1 MSIFRIQ
8 TKGEILSVHQL
19 LQGSLSFPCAGNHTC
34 GKCKIKI
41 SGNVLP
47 PEEEE
52 LKFLTQKELQSGIRL
67 ACFVRVKGKAVVE
80 TIEQKHSIA
89 AYQDEIPVLTPGKGA
104 ICAVDIGTTTVVV
117 ALYSAETGK
126 LLSQEME
133 PNEQKA
139 YGADVISRIESCKKL
154 GVEVLSRAIRE
165 QVESMYQKA
174 LSRTNA
180 ETVSKMV
187 VTGNTTMLHIF
198 EGFSPESIGVYP
210 FDTVSLFG
218 TVSEFHGAYLPRCVG
233 AYVGADVMCSVTAS
247 GMLSHE
253 ENSILADM
261 GTNGEMALYRDG
273 KLTCCST
280 AAGPAFEGAG
290 LSCGSAAVDGA
301 VSAARLRDG
310 KLELAVIGGGEPK
323 SICGSGVI
331 SLISLFK
338 DSEIIDETG
347 RFTEIPCE
355 HIGRLENGCFIL
367 KDTSIG
373 LSQQDIRQIQLAKSA
388 ICAGILT
395 LSKETDT
402 PLADI
407 QKLYIAGGFGAHI
420 NIDEAVNI
428 GLIPKEFREKCVV
441 LGNAALGGAAEIALG
456 YDEPGQI
463 YSEFSLSA
471 SPTFMDYYVDCMMF

>member
-1 MSIFRIQ
+1 MSIFRIDTQ
-8 TKGEILSVHQL
+8 GKIQSVHEL
-19 LQGSLSFPCAGNHTC
+19 LAGSLTFPCAGNHTC
-34 GKCKIKI
+34 GKCKVKI

-47 PEEEE
+47 PEAGE
-52 LKFLTQKELQSGIRL
+52 LKFLTQEEQKKGIRL
-67 ACFVRVKGKAVVE
+67 ACFAKVCGEAVVE
-80 TIEQKHSIA
+80 SIEEKHSIA
-89 AYQDEIPVLTPGKGA
+89 AYRDEIEPKIPGSGA
-104 ICAVDIGTTTVVV
+104 VCAVDIGTTTVVV
-117 ALYSAETGK
+117 ALYSAETGR
-126 LLSQEME
+126 LLAQQME
-133 PNEQKA
+133 PNVQKA
-139 YGADVISRIESCKKL
+139 YGADVISRIESCKQY
-154 GVEVLSRAIRE
+154 GVEALSDAIRAQIE
-165 QVESMYQKA
+165 KMYQKA
-174 LSRTNA
+174 LA
-180 ETVSKMV
+180 EAGIGSVSKMV

-198 EGFSPESIGVYP
+198 EGLSPESIGVYP

-218 TVSEFHGAYLPRCVG
+218 TVSSFHQAYLPRCVG

-247 GMLSHE
+247 GMLDRD

-280 AAGPAFEGAG
+280 AAGPAFEGAE
-290 LSCGSAAVDGA
+290 LSCGSAAIDGA
-301 VSAARLRDG
+301 VTSACVRDG
-310 KLELAVIGGGEPK
+310 KLELSIIGGGEAK

-338 DSEIIDETG
+338 DLEIIDETG

-355 HIGRLENGCFIL
+355 HVGHLENDCFRL
-367 KDTSIG
+367 KGTSVHIT
-373 LSQQDIRQIQLAKSA
+373 QQDIRQIQLAKSA

-395 LSKETDT
+395 LSQETDT
-402 PLADI
+402 PLEDI
-407 QKLYIAGGFGAHI
+407 RRLYIAGGFGAHI

-428 GLIPKEFREKCVV
+428 GLIPEAFRDRCVV

-456 YDEPGQI
+456 YEEPGQI